1 MASRSQ
7 RHLRD
12 TAGRGG
18 QDSGGHSAI
27 VVTTPPSIT
36 GGAASPTVNA
46 AGTVLTRV
54 NAVVTGPNPQY
65 ANQWTRNNVNIAG
78 ATGVTYTIVAED
90 AGAQIRIKQTISND
104 YGPPAVSTSTIYRQ
118 A

>member
-7 RHLRD
+7 RHLRE

-18 QDSGGHSAI
+18 KDSGGNSAI

-36 GGAASPTVNA
+36 GGSASPTVNA
-46 AGTVLTRV
+46 AGTVFTAV

-65 ANQWTRNNVNIAG
+65 ANQWTRDNVDIAG
-78 ATGVTYTIVAED
+78 ATGATYTVVAAD
-90 AGAQIRIKQTISND
+90 AGTQIRIKQTIKND
-104 YGPPAVSTSTIYRQ
+104 YGSPVVSTSTIYRQ